1 MSFQLLIG
9 EADKSAR
16 PINSY
21 SLLKNSLNNLQISAN
36 IAKFVLMKRLC
47 SNTNSYRKLKVY
59 RKAEVIYDLTYYF
72 CKKYL
77 KCGDRTIDQMVQAA
91 RSGKQNIVEGNA
103 VAATSIETFLKLLGV
118 ARGSLQELLVDY
130 KDYLRVRHLR
140 LWESDSKEVEAMRK
154 LGAEYEDGEYFLSLA
169 QTRSDEVVA
178 NMVIVLIYQADTLLN
193 GYINRHYNKFLQE
206 GGFREQLTRE
216 RLSCRNNK

>member
-1 MSFQLLIG
+1 MQTIC
-9 EADKSAR
+9 
-16 PINSY
+16 
-21 SLLKNSLNNLQISAN
+21 NLTT
-36 IAKFVLMKRLC
+36 FVYMKTLY
-47 SNTNSYRKLKVY
+47 SNTGSYRKLKAY

-103 VAATSIETFLKLLGV
+103 VALTSSETMLKLLGV
-118 ARGSLQELLVDY
+118 ARGSLQELLIDY
-130 KDYLRVRHLR
+130 EDYLRVRNLR
-140 LWESDSKEVEAMRK
+140 LWSDDSKEVDAMRK
-154 LGAEYEDGEYFLSLA
+154 LGKEHEDSVYFLELA

-193 GYINRHYNKFLQE
+193 GYINRKYEDFLKE
-206 GGFREQLTRE
+206 GGFREKLTRE
-216 RLSCRNNK
+216 RKNCRIG

>member
-1 MSFQLLIG
+1 MLNLLFLAI
-9 EADKSAR
+9 
-16 PINSY
+16 
-21 SLLKNSLNNLQISAN
+21 
-36 IAKFVLMKRLC
+36 FVMMKTLS
-47 SNTNSYRKLKVY
+47 SNTGSYRKLKAY

-72 CKKYL
+72 CEKYL
-77 KCGDRTIDQMVQAA
+77 KRGDRTIDQMVQAA

-140 LWESDSKEVEAMRK
+140 LWESDSEEVEAMRK
-154 LGAEYEDGEYFLSLA
+154 LGVEHDDNGYFLSLA

-193 GYINRHYNKFLQE
+193 GYINRHYNKFLAE
-206 GGFREQLTRE
+206 GGFREKLTRE
-216 RLSCRNNK
+216 RLACRYNK